1 MILLPRV
8 LGYVLW
14 FRVGDLN
21 HNIVL
26 HFLLHCCIGPCFHH
40 SEPDV
45 AIRNVQLLFRRT
57 VNARTNP

>member
-1 MILLPRV
+1 MW
-8 LGYVLW
+8 W
-14 FRVGDLN
+14 FRVGDLD

-26 HFLLHCCIGPCFHH
+26 HFLLHGYIGPCFHD

-45 AIRNVQLLFRRT
+45 AIRNVQPLFRQT